1 MKIHLIGIGGIGTS
15 ALARIY
21 NERGHEISGS
31 DIEDSDLLNDLRGEG
46 IKVDIGHDPINL
58 PEDINLVIYSEAIPK
73 ENVELQAA
81 RSNRLTCK
89 TYFEALGDISREYK
103 VIAVCGTHGKTTV
116 TAMVAKVF
124 IDAGLD
130 PSVVIGTKMKELG
143 NKNYRVGKS
152 QWLIV
157 EACEYRRSFL
167 HLYPDIIVL
176 TNVEYEHPDYYKDFE
191 DYKNAFDEF
200 IAKLPED
207 GKLITSSKEFAFDLQ
222 IPGDFNRKNAG
233 LVMELAGKLGI
244 DFDTA
249 TTSLQEFKGTWRRF
263 EITEEIGNTI
273 VIDDYAHHPTEIKAT
288 LRAAREK
295 WPEAKVLCIFQPHQ
309 YSRTLE
315 LLHEFARSFQDVNE
329 VVISNIYEV
338 RDTEKDVAAISPE
351 DLVEEINKVS
361 NNARYG
367 GGLQNT
373 EKILQ
378 KTAAKYDVII
388 KMGAGDIWEIKAS
401 A

>member
-1 MKIHLIGIGGIGTS
+1 
-15 ALARIY
+15 
-21 NERGHEISGS
+21 
-31 DIEDSDLLNDLRGEG
+31 
-46 IKVDIGHDPINL
+46 
-58 PEDINLVIYSEAIPK
+58 
-73 ENVELQAA
+73 
-81 RSNRLTCK
+81 
-89 TYFEALGDISREYK
+89 
-103 VIAVCGTHGKTTV
+103 
-116 TAMVAKVF
+116 F